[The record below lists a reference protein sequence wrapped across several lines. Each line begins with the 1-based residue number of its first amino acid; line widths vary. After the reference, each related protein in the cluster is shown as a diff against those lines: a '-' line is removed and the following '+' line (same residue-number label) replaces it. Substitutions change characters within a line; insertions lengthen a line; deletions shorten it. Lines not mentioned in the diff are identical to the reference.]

1 MDTNAFPDIR
11 WGHDRRLLKKPLNA
25 FVSSR
30 IGSWYLRKLTPIDR
44 KLLAHSKGRRTIF
57 GPMGVPLLLLATTG
71 RKTGQPR
78 TTPLTYMR
86 EGGRLFLVGSNFGR
100 PHHPAWSENLLANRE
115 ATVTIAGAEIPV
127 NTTLLTG
134 QEAESV
140 FEQFVE
146 YNPTYSVYKTRTA
159 RNLRVF
165 ALERRQT

>member
-57 GPMGVPLLLLATTG
+57 GPMGVPLLLLTTTG

-86 EGGRLFLVGSNFGR
+86 EGDRLFLVGSNFGR

-115 ATVTIAGAEIPV
+115 ATVTIGGAEIPV

-134 QEAESV
+134 QEAESA